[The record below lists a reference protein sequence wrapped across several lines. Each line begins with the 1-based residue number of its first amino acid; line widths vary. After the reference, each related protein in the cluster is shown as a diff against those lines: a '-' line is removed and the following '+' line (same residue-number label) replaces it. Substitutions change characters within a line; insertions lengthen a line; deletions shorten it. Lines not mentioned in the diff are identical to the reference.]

1 MTSSRSRTAR
11 ASMAAAMLVALT
23 GAAACRQ
30 DMHDAPRYKP
40 LAQSDIYPDK
50 RSARPIIEGTVA
62 RGFLKDDDVFFTGMQ
77 GGAPVEKIPMPLTD
91 AVVARGRERFNIYC
105 SPCHGVSG
113 DGDGMIVK
121 RGYKQPTS
129 YHDPRLR
136 NERAGYFFDV
146 MTRGFGQMPDYA
158 AQVSAKDRWAIV
170 AYIRALQL
178 SQHASVGDLSQPERQ
193 RLERGET
200 GPVPES
206 GHGES
211 PSGLGEPQ
219 AHSPNSPAE
228 GTPKHDAAEGAPKH
242 D

>member
-1 MTSSRSRTAR
+1 MTSSLSSRWAR
-11 ASMAAAMLVALT
+11 AGVAAAMLTALA

-30 DMHDAPRYKP
+30 DMHDGPRYKP
-40 LAQSDIYPDK
+40 LQASEIFPDNQ
-50 RSARPIIEGTVA
+50 SARPIIEGTVP
-62 RGFLKDDDVFFTGMQ
+62 RGFLKDDDVFYTGMLA
-77 GGAPVEKIPMPLTD
+77 GAPVEKIPMPITAD
-91 AVVARGRERFNIYC
+91 VVVRGRERFNIYC
-105 SPCHGVSG
+105 SPCHGVAG

-121 RGYKQPTS
+121 RGYKRPTS

-158 AQVSAKDRWAIV
+158 AQVSPKDRWAIV

-178 SQHASVGDLSQPERQ
+178 SQHASVGDLTKVERE

-200 GPVPES
+200 GPAPEP
-206 GHGES
+206 GHGET
-211 PSGLGEPQ
+211 SGHEP
-219 AHSPNSPAE
+219 
-228 GTPKHDAAEGAPKH
+228 AAEGAPKH

>member
-1 MTSSRSRTAR
+1 MTSSLSRTAR

-30 DMHDAPRYKP
+30 DMHDGPRYKP
-40 LAQSDIYPDK
+40 LQSSEIYPD
-50 RSARPIIEGTVA
+50 RQSARPIIEGTVP
-62 RGFLKDDDVFFTGMQ
+62 RGFLKDDDAFYTGMQ

-105 SPCHGVSG
+105 SPCHGVAG

-158 AQVSAKDRWAIV
+158 AQVAPRDRWAIV

-178 SQHASVGDLSQPERQ
+178 SQHASVGDLTKVERE

-200 GPVPES
+200 GEEPEPAHGETS
-206 GHGES
+206 GH
-211 PSGLGEPQ
+211 EP
-219 AHSPNSPAE
+219 
-228 GTPKHDAAEGAPKH
+228 AAEGAPKH

>member
-1 MTSSRSRTAR
+1 MTLTRRLSPRRAR
-11 ASMAAAMLVALT
+11 ALTLAAACVALA

-30 DMHDAPRYKP
+30 DMHDGPRYKP
-40 LAQSDIYPDK
+40 LQESETYADK
-50 RSARPIIEGTVA
+50 RSSRLIIEGTVA
-62 RGFLKDDDVFFTGMQ
+62 RGFLKDDDVFYTGVQ
-77 GGAPVEKIPMPLTD
+77 AGAPVEKIPMPLTE
-91 AVVARGRERFNIYC
+91 AVVARGRERYNIYC
-105 SPCHGVSG
+105 SPCHGVAG

-158 AQVSAKDRWAIV
+158 AQVSPKDRWAIV

-178 SQHASVGDLSQPERQ
+178 SQHGSVGDLTQAERG

-200 GPVPES
+200 GPVPAEP
-206 GHGES
+206 HGEA
-211 PSGLGEPQ
+211 GH
-219 AHSPNSPAE
+219 APA
-228 GTPKHDAAEGAPKH
+228 GEGAPQH

>member
-1 MTSSRSRTAR
+1 MTSSLSSRWAR
-11 ASMAAAMLVALT
+11 AGVAAAMLTALT

-30 DMHDAPRYKP
+30 DMHDGPRYKP
-40 LAQSDIYPDK
+40 LQASEIFPDNQ
-50 RSARPIIEGTVA
+50 SARPIIEGTVP
-62 RGFLKDDDVFFTGMQ
+62 RGFLKDDDVFYTGMLA
-77 GGAPVEKIPMPLTD
+77 GAPVEKIPMPITAD
-91 AVVARGRERFNIYC
+91 VVVRGRERFNIYC
-105 SPCHGVSG
+105 SPCHGVAG

-136 NERAGYFFDV
+136 NEKAGYFFDV

-158 AQVSAKDRWAIV
+158 AQVSPKDRWAIV

-178 SQHASVGDLSQPERQ
+178 SQHASVGDLTKVERE

-200 GPVPES
+200 GPAPEP
-206 GHGES
+206 GHGET
-211 PSGLGEPQ
+211 SGHEP
-219 AHSPNSPAE
+219 
-228 GTPKHDAAEGAPKH
+228 AAEGAPKH

>member
-1 MTSSRSRTAR
+1 MTSTRSYRSRRVR
-11 ASMAAAMLVALT
+11 ALALAAACAALA

-30 DMHDAPRYKP
+30 DMHDAPRFKP
-40 LAQSDIYPDK
+40 LQENPFYEDGRAS
-50 RSARPIIEGTVA
+50 RPIPAGTVA
-62 RGFLKDDDVFFTGMQ
+62 RGFLKDDDVFYTGMQ
-77 GGAPVEKIPMPLTD
+77 NGAPVEKIPMPLTD
-91 AVVARGRERFNIYC
+91 AVVQRGQERYNIYC
-105 SPCHGVSG
+105 SPCHGVAG

-121 RGYKQPTS
+121 RGYKRPTS

-158 AQVSAKDRWAIV
+158 AQVSPKDRWAIV

-178 SQHASVGDLSQPERQ
+178 SQHASVGDLNPDEKG

-200 GPVPES
+200 GPVP
-206 GHGES
+206 
-211 PSGLGEPQ
+211 
-219 AHSPNSPAE
+219 AE
-228 GTPKHDAAEGAPKH
+228 GGHAAAEGAPKH

>member
-1 MTSSRSRTAR
+1 MTSRLSSRTAR

-30 DMHDAPRYKP
+30 DMHDGPRYKP
-40 LAQSDIYPDK
+40 LQQSDIYADK
-50 RSARPIIEGTVA
+50 RSSRPIIEGVVA
-62 RGFLKDDDVFFTGMQ
+62 RGFLKDDDVFYTGMQ
-77 GGAPVEKIPMPLTD
+77 AGAPVEKIPMPLTD
-91 AVVARGRERFNIYC
+91 AVVARGRERYNIYC
-105 SPCHGVSG
+105 SPCHGVAG

-136 NERAGYFFDV
+136 NEKAGYFFDV

-158 AQVSAKDRWAIV
+158 AQVSPKDRWAIV

-178 SQHASVGDLSQPERQ
+178 SQHASVGDLTQSQRE

-200 GPVPES
+200 GPEPEPAHGETS
-206 GHGES
+206 GHG
-211 PSGLGEPQ
+211 P
-219 AHSPNSPAE
+219 
-228 GTPKHDAAEGAPKH
+228 AAEGAPKH

>member
-1 MTSSRSRTAR
+1 
-11 ASMAAAMLVALT
+11 MAAAALVALA
-23 GAAACRQ
+23 GAGGVPPGHARHAALQAARSR
-30 DMHDAPRYKP
+30 ATSI
-40 LAQSDIYPDK
+40 ADK

-62 RGFLKDDDVFFTGMQ
+62 RGFLKDDDVFYTGMQ
-77 GGAPVEKIPMPLTD
+77 AGAPVEKIPMPLTD

-105 SPCHGVSG
+105 SPCHGVAG

-158 AQVSAKDRWAIV
+158 AQVSPKDRWAIV

-178 SQHASVGDLSQPERQ
+178 SQHAAVGDLTPDERE

-200 GPVPES
+200 GPVPEPA
-206 GHGES
+206 HGETS
-211 PSGLGEPQ
+211 RPR
-219 AHSPNSPAE
+219 AA
-228 GTPKHDAAEGAPKH
+228 AAEGAPQH

>member
-1 MTSSRSRTAR
+1 MTSKRRLAG
-11 ASMAAAMLVALT
+11 AVLVVAVAAGLS
-23 GAAACRQ
+23 ACRQ
-30 DMHDAPRYKP
+30 DMHDTPRYKP
-40 LAQSDIYPDK
+40 LQESDIYADK

-62 RGFLKDDDVFFTGMQ
+62 RGFLRADDAFYTGMQ
-77 GGAPVEKIPMPLTD
+77 NGTTVEKIPMPLTD

-105 SPCHGVSG
+105 APCHGLAG

-121 RGYKQPTS
+121 RGYKRPTS

-146 MTRGFGQMPDYA
+146 MTKGFGQMPDYA
-158 AQVSAKDRWAIV
+158 AQVSPKDRWAIV

-178 SQHASVGDLSQPERQ
+178 SQHASVGDLNPEEKA

-200 GPVPES
+200 GPVP
-206 GHGES
+206 
-211 PSGLGEPQ
+211 
-219 AHSPNSPAE
+219 AE
-228 GTPKHDAAEGAPKH
+228 GGHEGAPKH

>member
-1 MTSSRSRTAR
+1 MTSSLRISRTAR

-30 DMHDAPRYKP
+30 DMHDGPRYKP
-40 LAQSDIYPDK
+40 LQASEIFPDNQ
-50 RSARPIIEGTVA
+50 SARPIIEGTVP
-62 RGFLKDDDVFFTGMQ
+62 RGFLKDDDVFYTGMLA
-77 GGAPVEKIPMPLTD
+77 GAPVEKIPMPITAD
-91 AVVARGRERFNIYC
+91 VVVRGRERFNIYC
-105 SPCHGVSG
+105 SPCHGVAG

-136 NERAGYFFDV
+136 NEKAGYFFDV

-158 AQVSAKDRWAIV
+158 AQVSPKDRWAIV

-178 SQHASVGDLSQPERQ
+178 SQHAAVGDLTQVERE

-200 GPVPES
+200 GPVPEPA
-206 GHGES
+206 HGES
-211 PSGLGEPQ
+211 SSEH
-219 AHSPNSPAE
+219 APAA
-228 GTPKHDAAEGAPKH
+228 GEGAPQH

>member
-1 MTSSRSRTAR
+1 MTSRLSRTGR

-30 DMHDAPRYKP
+30 DMHDGPRYKP
-40 LAQSDIYPDK
+40 LAQSDIYPDL

-62 RGFLKDDDVFFTGMQ
+62 RGFLKDDDVFYTGMQ
-77 GGAPVEKIPMPLTD
+77 NGAPVEKIPMPLTD
-91 AVVARGRERFNIYC
+91 AVVQRGQERYNIYC
-105 SPCHGVSG
+105 SPCHGVAG

-136 NERAGYFFDV
+136 NEKAGYFFDV

-158 AQVSAKDRWAIV
+158 AQVSPKDRWAIV

-178 SQHASVGDLSQPERQ
+178 SQHASVGDLTKVERE

-200 GPVPES
+200 GPAPEP
-206 GHGES
+206 GHGET
-211 PSGLGEPQ
+211 SGHEP
-219 AHSPNSPAE
+219 
-228 GTPKHDAAEGAPKH
+228 AAEGAPKH

>member
-1 MTSSRSRTAR
+1 
-11 ASMAAAMLVALT
+11 MAAAMLVALT

-30 DMHDAPRYKP
+30 DMHDGPRYKP
-40 LAQSDIYPDK
+40 LQASDIYADK

-62 RGFLKDDDVFFTGMQ
+62 RGFLKDDDVFYTGMQ
-77 GGAPVEKIPMPLTD
+77 AGAPVDKIPMPLTD

-105 SPCHGVSG
+105 SPCHGVAG
-113 DGDGMIVK
+113 DGTGMIVQ
-121 RGYKQPTS
+121 RGYKKPVS

-136 NERAGYFFDV
+136 NEKAGYFFDV

-158 AQVSAKDRWAIV
+158 AQVSPKDRWAIV

-178 SQHASVGDLSQPERQ
+178 SQHASVGDLTQIERA

-200 GPVPES
+200 GPAPEAAPGETS
-206 GHGES
+206 GHA
-211 PSGLGEPQ
+211 P
-219 AHSPNSPAE
+219 
-228 GTPKHDAAEGAPKH
+228 AAEGAPQH

>member
-1 MTSSRSRTAR
+1 MTSSLRISRTAR
-11 ASMAAAMLVALT
+11 ASMAAAMLLALT

-30 DMHDAPRYKP
+30 DMHDGPRYKP

-50 RSARPIIEGTVA
+50 QSARPIIEGTVA
-62 RGFLKDDDVFFTGMQ
+62 RGFLKDDDAFYTGMLN
-77 GGAPVEKIPMPLTD
+77 GAPIEKIPMPLTD

-105 SPCHGVSG
+105 SPCHGVAG

-146 MTRGFGQMPDYA
+146 MTHGFGQMPDYA
-158 AQVSAKDRWAIV
+158 AQVAPKDRWAIV

-178 SQHASVGDLSQPERQ
+178 SQHASVGDLTPAERG

-200 GPVPES
+200 GPEPQT
-206 GHGES
+206 GES

>member
-1 MTSSRSRTAR
+1 MTSSLSSRWAR
-11 ASMAAAMLVALT
+11 AGVAAAMLTALT

-30 DMHDAPRYKP
+30 DMHDGPRYKP
-40 LAQSDIYPDK
+40 LQASEIFPDNQ
-50 RSARPIIEGTVA
+50 SARPIIEGTVP
-62 RGFLKDDDVFFTGMQ
+62 RGFLKDDDVFYTGMLA
-77 GGAPVEKIPMPLTD
+77 GAPVEKIPMPLTD

-105 SPCHGVSG
+105 SPCHGVAG

-158 AQVSAKDRWAIV
+158 AQVSPKDRWAIV

-178 SQHASVGDLSQPERQ
+178 SQHASVGDLTKVERE

-200 GPVPES
+200 GPAPEP
-206 GHGES
+206 GHGET
-211 PSGLGEPQ
+211 SGHEP
-219 AHSPNSPAE
+219 
-228 GTPKHDAAEGAPKH
+228 AAEGAPKH

>member
-1 MTSSRSRTAR
+1 MTSRSSRGRAR
-11 ASMAAAMLVALT
+11 ASAIALAAVALA

-30 DMHDAPRYKP
+30 DMHDGPRFKP
-40 LAQSDIYPDK
+40 LQANDFFADGRASREIP
-50 RSARPIIEGTVA
+50 AGTVA
-62 RGFLKDDDVFFTGMQ
+62 RGFLRDDDVFFTGIQ
-77 GGAPVEKIPMPLTD
+77 NGAPVERIPMPITAEL
-91 AVVARGRERFNIYC
+91 VARGRERFNIYC

-121 RGYKQPTS
+121 RGYKRPTS

-158 AQVSAKDRWAIV
+158 AQVSPKDRWAVV

-178 SQHASVGDLSQPERQ
+178 SQHASVGDLTADEKG

-200 GPVPES
+200 TVPDSS
-206 GHGES
+206 GH
-211 PSGLGEPQ
+211 
-219 AHSPNSPAE
+219 APAE
-228 GTPKHDAAEGAPKH
+228 TGHEGAPQH
-242 D
+242 E